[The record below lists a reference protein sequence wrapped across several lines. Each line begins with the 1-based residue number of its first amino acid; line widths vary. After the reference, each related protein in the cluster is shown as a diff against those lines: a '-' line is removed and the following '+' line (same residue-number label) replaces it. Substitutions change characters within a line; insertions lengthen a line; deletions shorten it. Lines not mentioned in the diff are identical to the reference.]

1 MNGNIIY
8 FGKLCAGCILIK
20 LHSVHVH
27 ARYFATVAQAA
38 NVAVIACHT
47 AFIMLGLVSC
57 VIIGIELKKKKHSK

>member
-1 MNGNIIY
+1 MKEKIIY
-8 FGKLCAGCILIK
+8 FGKLCVGCILIE

-27 ARYFATVAQAA
+27 ARDFATVAQSP